1 MRFWVVPFF
10 VLALISFSAPAFAER
25 LHFDHRLYP
34 ELKAV
39 FDKNQS
45 EMIAYDNRN
54 PSYVVDRIA
63 VQGKSA
69 SSWTE
74 ALDIIARAPTKDVA
88 TVNDWRREIEL
99 KVSKA
104 CASTFETIA
113 SDNFSITFSR
123 RSINCGADKVQVALY
138 RIVKGPKSLFL
149 LNPIYRGDMDEA
161 MRQKW
166 LALLASARLEN

>member
-1 MRFWVVPFF
+1 MMFRCLSL
-10 VLALISFSAPAFAER
+10 LALAQLSAPLAAEQ

-34 ELKAV
+34 ALKAV
-39 FDKNQS
+39 FDQKRE

-54 PSYVVDRIA
+54 PAYVIDRIA

-88 TVNDWRREIEL
+88 TVADWRREIEQ
-99 KVSKA
+99 KVGKA
-104 CASTFETIA
+104 CATKFESIA
-113 SDNFSITFSR
+113 KDEISITFSR
-123 RSINCGADKVQVALY
+123 RSTNCGADKVQVALY

-149 LNPIYRGDMDEA
+149 LNPIYRGDMDDT
-161 MRQKW
+161 MRQQW